1 MSILVSLHL
10 GEAEDGV
17 LTLCAMVVGLLAVV
31 AAAVDEADLR
41 GRVLLESGR
50 VDRVKL
56 LVLPTMGDHLVG
68 VGAIVVAFQTVKVAA
83 RFLSVSR

>member
-1 MSILVSLHL
+1 M
-10 GEAEDGV
+10 GEAEDCV
-17 LTLCAMVVGLLAVV
+17 LTLCAVVVCLLAVV

-56 LVLPTMGDHLVG
+56 LVLPTMGDNLVG